1 MLTLGP
7 SIKVYLARGTT
18 DMRKSF
24 DSLAGLVRGTLAA
37 DPLSGHLFV
46 FCGRRR
52 NLVKIL
58 YWDGSGFWVVAKRLA
73 RGTFSWPDGED
84 GRPSVELRH
93 DELTALLGGVDLD
106 RTTWREWWRSGRTNA
121 APTAKPNDASARRR
135 CASSR
140 DRSGASASRRVP
152 PAAAIGQGG

>member
-24 DSLAGLVRGTLAA
+24 DGLAGEVRELLAQ

-52 NLVKIL
+52 HIVKVL
-58 YWDGSGFWVVAKRLA
+58 YWDGAAFWLIAKRLA
-73 RGTFSWPDGED
+73 RGTFAWPKAED
-84 GRPSVELRH
+84 DRATIELRS
-93 DELTALLGGVDLD
+93 DELGALLGGVDLN
-106 RTTWREWWRSGRTNA
+106 RTTWRRWWRQPVA
-121 APTAKPNDASARRR
+121 AL
-135 CASSR
+135 
-140 DRSGASASRRVP
+140 P
-152 PAAAIGQGG
+152 PATAS

>member
-24 DSLAGLVRGTLAA
+24 DSLAGAVRELLEQ

-52 NLVKIL
+52 HMIKIL
-58 YWDGSGFWVVAKRLA
+58 YWDGSGFWLVSKRLA
-73 RGTFSWPDGED
+73 RGTFAWPDPED
-84 GRPSVELRH
+84 DRPAIELRA
-93 DELTALLGGVDLD
+93 DELGALLGGVDLR
-106 RTTWREWWRSGRTNA
+106 RTTWRPWWRQ
-121 APTAKPNDASARRR
+121 APAGPLPGSARLP
-135 CASSR
+135 
-140 DRSGASASRRVP
+140 V
-152 PAAAIGQGG
+152 AATA

>member
-24 DSLAGLVRGTLAA
+24 DGLAGEVRHLLAQ

-52 NLVKIL
+52 HIVKVL
-58 YWDGSGFWVVAKRLA
+58 YWDGAAFWLIAKRLA
-73 RGTFSWPDGED
+73 RGTFAWPEAADD
-84 GRPSVELRH
+84 RATIELRA
-93 DELTALLGGVDLD
+93 DQLGALLGGVDLN
-106 RTTWREWWRSGRTNA
+106 RTTWRRWWRQPVA
-121 APTAKPNDASARRR
+121 AP
-135 CASSR
+135 
-140 DRSGASASRRVP
+140 
-152 PAAAIGQGG
+152 PAPAVS

>member
-24 DSLAGLVRGTLAA
+24 DSLAGAVRELLAQ

-52 NLVKIL
+52 HLVKIL
-58 YWDGSGFWVVAKRLA
+58 YWDGAAFWLVAKRLA
-73 RGTFSWPDGED
+73 RGTFAWPEAED
-84 GRPSVELRH
+84 DRPTIELRA
-93 DELTALLGGVDLD
+93 DELGALLGGVDLS
-106 RTTWREWWRSGRTNA
+106 RTTWRRWWR
-121 APTAKPNDASARRR
+121 K
-135 CASSR
+135 
-140 DRSGASASRRVP
+140 
-152 PAAAIGQGG
+152 PAASLPAPPVLPLGKS

>member
-24 DSLAGLVRGTLAA
+24 DSLAGAVRELLAQ

-52 NLVKIL
+52 HLVKII
-58 YWDGSGFWVVAKRLA
+58 YWDGAAFWLVAKRLA
-73 RGTFSWPDGED
+73 RGTFAWPEAED
-84 GRPSVELRH
+84 DRPTSELRP
-93 DELTALLGGVDLD
+93 DELGALLGGVDLS
-106 RTTWREWWRSGRTNA
+106 RTTWRRWWRKPA
-121 APTAKPNDASARRR
+121 ASLPA
-135 CASSR
+135 
-140 DRSGASASRRVP
+140 P
-152 PAAAIGQGG
+152 PALPLGS

>member
-24 DSLAGLVRGTLAA
+24 DSLAGAVREILAE

-52 NLVKIL
+52 HMVKVL
-58 YWDGSGFWVVAKRLA
+58 YFDGTGFVLVAKRLA
-73 RGTFSWPDGED
+73 RGTFAWPEAHDD
-84 GRPSVELRH
+84 RPAIELRA
-93 DELTALLGGVDLD
+93 DELGALLGGVDLR
-106 RTTWREWWRSGRTNA
+106 RTTWRPWWRQKTTASPQPLPA
-121 APTAKPNDASARRR
+121 LPAPTA
-135 CASSR
+135 
-140 DRSGASASRRVP
+140 
-152 PAAAIGQGG
+152 I

>member
-24 DSLAGLVRGTLAA
+24 DGLAGEVRELLKA

-52 NLVKIL
+52 HLVKVL
-58 YWDGSGFWVVAKRLA
+58 YWDGAAFWLIAKRLA
-73 RGTFSWPDGED
+73 RGTFAWPEPED
-84 GRPSVELRH
+84 DRATIELRA
-93 DELTALLGGVDLD
+93 DQLGALLGGVDLN
-106 RTTWREWWRSGRTNA
+106 RTTWRRWWRQPVA
-121 APTAKPNDASARRR
+121 ALPA
-135 CASSR
+135 
-140 DRSGASASRRVP
+140 
-152 PAAAIGQGG
+152 PAAS

>member
-24 DSLAGLVRGTLAA
+24 DALAGAVREVLQQ

-52 NLVKIL
+52 HLVKIL
-58 YWDGSGFWVVAKRLA
+58 YWDGTGFWLVAKRLA
-73 RGTFSWPDGED
+73 KGTFAWPEPGSSS
-84 GRPSVELRH
+84 GAIELRPG
-93 DELTALLGGVDLD
+93 ELGALLGGIDL
-106 RTTWREWWRSGRTNA
+106 RKTTWRPWWRA
-121 APTAKPNDASARRR
+121 ATAAALPAPPS
-135 CASSR
+135 
-140 DRSGASASRRVP
+140 P
-152 PAAAIGQGG
+152 PA

>member
-24 DSLAGLVRGTLAA
+24 DGLAGAVRELLAE

-52 NLVKIL
+52 HMVKIL
-58 YWDGSGFWVVAKRLA
+58 YWDGSGFWLVSKRLA
-73 RGTFSWPDGED
+73 RGTFSWPEASDA
-84 GRPSVELRH
+84 RPTIALRP
-93 DELTALLGGVDLD
+93 DELGALLGGVDLR
-106 RTTWREWWRSGRTNA
+106 RTTWRRWWRRPGGMLP
-121 APTAKPNDASARRR
+121 APPALPAP
-135 CASSR
+135 ASS
-140 DRSGASASRRVP
+140 
-152 PAAAIGQGG
+152 